1 MVNMEFLT
9 STYFAFFLIV
19 ALGFIIGNIKIKGIS
34 LDISAVIFVALIFGH
49 FGIQIPKDFQYI
61 GLVLFIFTVG
71 IQAGPGFFD
80 SFKSKGKQILVI
92 ATLIIVSGGLT
103 TFGVS
108 YFFNIDYNIAIGMF
122 TGALTSSPGLAAAI
136 DSTNSPLASIGYG
149 IAYPFGVLGV
159 ILFVRLLPKLV
170 RQKISDCEKAIYE
183 ENRTD
188 HPEIIFSQYEVQN
201 ENIFGKSIGELKVRA
216 MTGAGISRVQHNG
229 VTFTPTPATVLNE
242 GDIIRAVGIK
252 ESLDKI
258 EVLIGPQT
266 DKDIPLSSKY
276 EVQAILVTNKTIVN
290 KTIRQLNLMT
300 SFNAVITRI
309 RRSGIDITPSS
320 ATHIKFGD
328 KLMVSCD
335 KGNMKQVVALLGN
348 DSRRLSDT
356 DLFPVA
362 AGIILGVLVGKMNI
376 QFGDNFS
383 FSPGLTGGVLAV
395 ALILSNIGKTGPIIW
410 TMTGSAN
417 QLLRQLGLLFFLA
430 PVGTNA
436 GAQLVETYNN
446 YGAQLFL
453 IGGIITIVPMVIGT
467 VVGRVFFKINL
478 LTLMGTITGGMTSTP
493 GLAAADTMT
502 ETDAPS
508 VAYATVYPIAM
519 VLLILMVQILVS
531 IF

>member
-1 MVNMEFLT
+1 MEFL
-9 STYFAFFLIV
+9 SNTYFAFFLIV
-19 ALGFIIGNIKIKGIS
+19 ALGFILGNIKIKGIS

-49 FGIQIPKDFQYI
+49 YGIMIPKDFQYI

-80 SFKSKGKQILVI
+80 SFKAKGKQILIVATVIVI
-92 ATLIIVSGGLT
+92 AGALSTV
-103 TFGVS
+103 GVS
-108 YFFNIDYNIAIGMF
+108 YIFGIDPNIAIGMF

-136 DSTNSPLASIGYG
+136 DTTNSPLASIGYG

-159 ILFVRLLPKLV
+159 ILFVRFLPNMV
-170 RQKISDCEKAIYE
+170 RSNVKDAEKVIARE
-183 ENRTD
+183 HRAD
-188 HPEIIFSQYEVQN
+188 HPEIIFKQFEVQN
-201 ENIFGKSIGELKVRA
+201 DNVIGKAIGEMKVRA
-216 MTGAGISRVQHNG
+216 MTGASISRVRHND
-229 VTFTPTPATVLNE
+229 VTFTPNPSTILNR
-242 GDIIRAVGIK
+242 GDVIRAVGTNS
-252 ESLDKI
+252 SLDKI
-258 EVLIGPQT
+258 EVLIGRET
-266 DKDIPLSSKY
+266 DKDVTLSSKY
-276 EVQAILVTNKTIVN
+276 EVQSILVTNKEIVN

-300 SFNAVITRI
+300 TFNALITRI
-309 RRSGIDITPSS
+309 RRSGIDITPHSGS
-320 ATHIKFGD
+320 YIKFGD

-335 KGNMKQVVALLGN
+335 KGNMKQVVSLLGN

-376 QFGDNFS
+376 QFTDGFS

-436 GAQLVETYNN
+436 GAQLVSTYNQ
-446 YGAQLFL
+446 YGIKLFV
-453 IGGIITIVPMVIGT
+453 IGALITILPMIIGAI
-467 VVGRVFFKINL
+467 VGKLVYKINI

-502 ETDAPS
+502 TTDAPS

-519 VLLILMVQILVS
+519 VLLILVVQIIS
-531 IF
+531 IIL